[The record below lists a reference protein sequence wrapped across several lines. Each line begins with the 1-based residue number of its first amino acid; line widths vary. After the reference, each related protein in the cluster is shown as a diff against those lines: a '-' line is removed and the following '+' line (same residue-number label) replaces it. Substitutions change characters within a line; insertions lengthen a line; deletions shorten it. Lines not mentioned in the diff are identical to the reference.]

1 MRISDW
7 SSDVCS
13 SDLPSMSEPLLSLT
27 FIARSSLLLRDRHM
41 TASASIVGMGQ
52 DLLDANRVLG
62 AIAHSEEHPA
72 AFPKPQKGN
81 TKRAE
86 DGKVLAGRMTLMRIN
101 EESVLGRREEHKSE

>member
-81 TKRAE
+81 AKRAE
-86 DGKVLAGRMTLMRIN
+86 DGKVLEIGRA
-101 EESVLGRREEHKSE
+101 SCRERVCPYV